1 MGQSLSQLYV
11 HLSFSTKHR
20 KPAILPELKEKLHS
34 YMAGTLKK
42 YESPALI
49 INSVPDHIHILF
61 RLSKNHALSKI
72 VEEIKKGSSKWMKS
86 QLNLTR
92 NIFGIRWCVLE
103 KGVTSQVRPVAGF
116 QPALFIILQNW
127 GGAPIFDVS
136 GLQPADILFKNNL
149 LTSMPGPLVFFLC
162 EI

>member
-1 MGQSLSQLYV
+1 MERKIMGQSLSQLYV
-11 HLSFSTKHR
+11 HLSFSTKYR
-20 KPAILPELKEKLHS
+20 KPAILPEIKEKLHS

-86 QLNLTR
+86 QLNSK
-92 NIFGIRWCVLE
+92 NGY
-103 KGVTSQVRPVAGF
+103 
-116 QPALFIILQNW
+116 LFSWQI
-127 GGAPIFDVS
+127 GYSAFSVS
-136 GLQPADILFKNNL
+136 GSKVNTVKKYISRQEEHHVKMNYKE
-149 LTSMPGPLVFFLC
+149 
-162 EI
+162 EIERFMKEYDVIEFNPEYFWD